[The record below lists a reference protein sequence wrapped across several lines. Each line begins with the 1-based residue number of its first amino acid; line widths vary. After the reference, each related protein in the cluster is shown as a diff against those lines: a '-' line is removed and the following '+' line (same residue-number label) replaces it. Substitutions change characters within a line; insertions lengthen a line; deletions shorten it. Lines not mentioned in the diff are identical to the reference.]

1 MGAGQS
7 ERAAI
12 VHFLRG
18 EHARIFR
25 QQRAVALASLREA
38 EALAGL
44 TALPDEGAM
53 VRALAADNATTA
65 AVAGEQEARRQ
76 SAAWRDKFETLQHE
90 ARPSPGETTPHPFHP
105 HLPPLTASTAP
116 TSLLSCSARPRSPPP
131 SPAPEPCPRARP
143 LRRAPSAL

>member
-1 MGAGQS
+1 M
-7 ERAAI
+7 
-12 VHFLRG
+12 HFLRG

-90 ARPSPGETTPHPFHP
+90 ARPPPGETTPHPFHP
-105 HLPPLTASTAP
+105 ASTA
-116 TSLLSCSARPRSPPP
+116 SHRHHSARLPALILRPPP
-131 SPAPEPCPRARP
+131 PAPPPPPPLSPAPEPGP
-143 LRRAPSAL
+143 

>member
-105 HLPPLTASTAP
+105 HTASHRQH
-116 TSLLSCSARPRSPPP
+116 SAHLPALMLRPPP
-131 SPAPEPCPRARP
+131 SPTPEPR
-143 LRRAPSAL
+143 S

>member
-105 HLPPLTASTAP
+105 HPPL
-116 TSLLSCSARPRSPPP
+116 SPPP
-131 SPAPEPCPRARP
+131 QRPPPCSHAPPAPDPHPRAPLLSPAPEPGP
-143 LRRAPSAL
+143 